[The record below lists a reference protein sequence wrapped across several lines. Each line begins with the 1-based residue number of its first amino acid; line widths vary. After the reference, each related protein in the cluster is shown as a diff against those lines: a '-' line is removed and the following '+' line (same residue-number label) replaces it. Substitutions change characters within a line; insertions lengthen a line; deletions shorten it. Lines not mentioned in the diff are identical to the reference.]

1 MGAIENTLAFIF
13 VLGVMV
19 VIHELGHF
27 LAAIYFN
34 VKVEAFSVG
43 FGPRLFGFKRG
54 ETDYR
59 VCVLPI
65 GGYVKMA
72 GDMFGESTGDSSKAK
87 PGEFLSKPRWQRLII
102 LFMGPA
108 FNVVLAVA
116 LLAGLYLFHYERAA
130 FWVEPAVI
138 SAVAEDSAAEKA
150 GIQAGDKIL
159 TFDGVETPNWESVK
173 LAEVTAVHRDVEVQV
188 ERNASTVDLVVSV
201 SPDQNGLGSVGWEPA
216 TDVQLQPLAGTPAE
230 RAGIQNRDV
239 VKAIDGRRIREVDTA
254 LELIRGSEGREL
266 QFELE
271 RAGRSI
277 RVVVSPEFDE
287 TSSPDDPAYRIGA
300 GIGHKTVVQELN
312 VGEAIVQSSE
322 DNYKNASLI
331 LGFLKGLFERRQSA
345 GSLQG
350 PVGIARMSGE
360 AARRGWT
367 DLVNLMAN
375 ISLNLGIFNLLPIP
389 ILDGGGIL
397 LLLVESVIRRDVS
410 LAIKERIVQVGL
422 VFLVLL
428 FTFVMYN
435 DILKEL
441 PGG

>member
-1 MGAIENTLAFIF
+1 MGGLQNTLAFIF

-27 LAAIYFN
+27 LAAIYFK
-34 VKVEAFSVG
+34 VKVDAFSVG

-54 ETDYR
+54 DTDYR
-59 VCVLPI
+59 VCLLPI

-72 GDMFGESTGDSSKAK
+72 GDMFGESTGDTSKAK

-116 LLAGLYLFHYERAA
+116 LLAGLYLFHYERLAY
-130 FWVEPAVI
+130 WQEPAV
-138 SAVAEDSAAEKA
+138 VASVEEGSSAEKA
-150 GIQAGDKIL
+150 GIQSGDRIL
-159 TFDGVETPNWESVK
+159 SFDGEETPNWEAVK
-173 LAEVTAVHRDVEVQV
+173 LTEIAAVEKTVDVGLERNGQPLTVELEVTAD
-188 ERNASTVDLVVSV
+188 
-201 SPDQNGLGSVGWEPA
+201 DQGLGAVGWEAA
-216 TDVQLQPLAGTPAE
+216 TDVQLSPYPDTPSA
-230 RAGIQNRDV
+230 RAGIEDGDV
-239 VKAIDGRRIREVDTA
+239 VRAIDGRRILAVGTV

-266 QFELE
+266 QFELD
-271 RAGRSI
+271 RNGRTV
-277 RVVVSPEFDE
+277 RTAVTPEFDE
-287 TSSPDDPAYRIGA
+287 RSSPDDPAYRIGA
-300 GIGHKTVVQELN
+300 GVMERTVVAELGF
-312 VGEAIVQSSE
+312 GEAISQ
-322 DNYKNASLI
+322 ASADTMKGATLI
-331 LGFLKGLFERRQSA
+331 FGFFEGLFEQRMSA
-345 GSLQG
+345 RSLEG
-350 PVGIARMSGE
+350 PIGIARMSGE

-367 DLVNLMAN
+367 DLVSLMAN

-410 LAIKERIVQVGL
+410 LAIKERIIQVGL

-435 DILKEL
+435 DILKTL

>member
-1 MGAIENTLAFIF
+1 MGALENTLAFIF

-43 FGPRLFGFKRG
+43 FGPRLFGFKHG
-54 ETDYR
+54 DTDYR

-72 GDMFGESTGDSSKAK
+72 GDMFGETTGDSSKAK

-108 FNVVLAVA
+108 FNMVLAVA
-116 LLAGLYLFHYERAA
+116 LLAGLYVFHFERAA

-138 SAVAEDSAAEKA
+138 SAVVEDSAAEAA
-150 GIQAGDKIL
+150 GIQGGDKIL
-159 TFDGVETPNWESVK
+159 SFDGVATPTWESVK
-173 LAEVTAVHRDVEVQV
+173 LAEVTAVHRDVEVQL
-188 ERNASTVDLVVSV
+188 ERNASTIDLTVNVP
-201 SPDQNGLGSVGWEPA
+201 PDTHGLGSVGWEPA
-216 TDVQLQPLAGTPAE
+216 TDVQLQPGPGTPAE
-230 RAGIQNRDV
+230 RAGIQYGDV
-239 VKAIDGRRIREVDTA
+239 VKAINGKRIRKIDTA

-266 QFELE
+266 QFELD
-271 RAGRSI
+271 RAGRSV
-277 RVVVSPEFDE
+277 RVAVAPEFE
-287 TSSPDDPAYRIGA
+287 EQSSPGDPAYRIGA
-300 GIGHKTVVQELN
+300 DIGYKMTVEELS
-312 VGEAIVQSSE
+312 VGQAVAQSAS
-322 DNYKNASLI
+322 DNYNTASLI

-345 GSLQG
+345 GALQG